1 MMKLI
6 ERWVEAVLMRWGVAE
21 AVAVN
26 LRLVVLMAAAGLLAL
41 ILFWIMKH
49 LVIKGIYRFFLKTN
63 FSWDDA
69 LVKFQV
75 FNHVAHLIPAIVLR
89 GFLQLIFKDH
99 AELIPWVIKITD
111 SYLVIV
117 FVLIVNA
124 FLRLGQYALGQTIA
138 FKDKPIASYFQLIR
152 IILYIATGVL
162 LLSILLG
169 KSPIVFLGVF
179 GTMTAVLMLV
189 FKDTILGLVAS
200 VQMATGDTV
209 REGDWIEMPKFGAD
223 GNVISINLTAVK
235 VMNFDKTVTSIPTHH
250 FMTES
255 FKNWR
260 YMSESGARRIKRSI
274 FINVR
279 TVKFIDEAIREKYKK
294 IHLIADYVDEKQ
306 AEIDAYNAEHQID
319 IAYDINGRRMTNI
332 GSFRVYLENYLKNR
346 PDIRKDMTLMV
357 RQLSVEDKGV
367 PMEIY
372 CFTNTTEWIEYEQ
385 IVANIFDHIIAA
397 AEFFEL
403 EVYQQPSGSDYAKPW
418 ENISQQIEKRLNP

>member
-1 MMKLI
+1 
-6 ERWVEAVLMRWGVAE
+6 
-21 AVAVN
+21 
-26 LRLVVLMAAAGLLAL
+26 
-41 ILFWIMKH
+41 
-49 LVIKGIYRFFLKTN
+49 
-63 FSWDDA
+63 
-69 LVKFQV
+69 
-75 FNHVAHLIPAIVLR
+75 
-89 GFLQLIFKDH
+89 
-99 AELIPWVIKITD
+99 
-111 SYLVIV
+111 
-117 FVLIVNA
+117 
-124 FLRLGQYALGQTIA
+124 
-138 FKDKPIASYFQLIR
+138 
-152 IILYIATGVL
+152 
-162 LLSILLG
+162 
-169 KSPIVFLGVF
+169 
-179 GTMTAVLMLV
+179 
-189 FKDTILGLVAS
+189 
-200 VQMATGDTV
+200 
-209 REGDWIEMPKFGAD
+209 
-223 GNVISINLTAVK
+223 
-235 VMNFDKTVTSIPTHH
+235 
-250 FMTES
+250 
-255 FKNWR
+255 
-260 YMSESGARRIKRSI
+260 MSESGARRIKRSI